1 MFLINVTHLFVINFI
16 KPFVYG
22 IYNCIFSQYDQCN
35 FFVLS
40 NLISIFLC
48 FLAMSMG
55 VRCPWAKM
63 NESII
68 SQELWGDKKMKK
80 LSAFF
85 AVWKAVCREHTPVYE
100 MISNQIKSSSALVLR
115 ILEYISSAK
124 SKSKSK
130 SNQIKSNQIRNSHE
144 VYCCCCN
151 YLVRSHC
158 ILLLLHH
165 QLCQGKWIEVTST
178 RKNAQR

>member
-68 SQELWGDKKMKK
+68 SQELWGDKKNEKTLGIFRGVK
-80 LSAFF
+80 SSLSRTHTC
-85 AVWKAVCREHTPVYE
+85 VWNDIK
-100 MISNQIKSSSALVLR
+100 SNQIEQCTCSQNSR
-115 ILEYISSAK
+115 IHIICKIEIEIEI
-124 SKSKSK
+124 K
-130 SNQIKSNQIRNSHE
+130 SNQIKSNQKQSW
-144 VYCCCCN
+144 
-151 YLVRSHC
+151 S
-158 ILLLLHH
+158 LLLLL
-165 QLCQGKWIEVTST
+165 QLPC
-178 RKNAQR
+178 